1 MDGGATAA
9 LLVLAVLLVGVP
21 RMSRRRAELGSWH
34 AAGRG
39 DAGTAPRAVPLASR
53 APLLRALPGRRD
65 AAAREVAT
73 PAVAGATVL
82 APGTGL
88 RRATPGARVLVR
100 RSAVPR
106 PRCAPGSSSRPVLA
120 GRPATPLEGSSDL
133 IVVAGTAVE
142 TPLEIPLEAPL
153 EAPVAT
159 TVAAVPA
166 VAVDGVRAPDV
177 VPARPAGTAPGVP
190 SPRRAPSPRPTAPAG
205 GARPVGRVDGPVRHL
220 VRLGTTAAAAL
231 IVGVLAVLG
240 VVPAP
245 AAALLPLLLAA
256 DVVVLRRRAVRTR
269 AAARERARRARSAAP
284 TAAVAD
290 VAAPAPAAP
299 PAPRTGAVTGLLPS
313 LADLRAAAAAD
324 AAPGLRGPATAPRPA
339 PVEEPA
345 RPARP
350 ARRRRRSA

>member
-39 DAGTAPRAVPLASR
+39 DAETAPRAVPLASR
-53 APLLRALPGRRD
+53 TPLRRALPGRRD
-65 AAAREVAT
+65 TAAREVAT

-142 TPLEIPLEAPL
+142 TPLEAPF

-166 VAVDGVRAPDV
+166 VDDVRASDV

-190 SPRRAPSPRPTAPAG
+190 APRRAPSSRTAAPAG

-231 IVGVLAVLG
+231 LVGVLAVLG

-284 TAAVAD
+284 PAAVAD
-290 VAAPAPAAP
+290 VAAPAPAPAAA